1 VPALA
6 FALFASCA
14 SSRFNAPK
22 EFRLGWEDRPYYR
35 DRPAGGGN
43 PLMWLLTGSVP
54 LFTAFGIR
62 VRAHASLLVIGVLV
76 LLLGWGPGSTF
87 EHRITSITM
96 LFGIVLLHEFGHC
109 FAARWTGGTAEEILM
124 TPLGGLAMAYARR
137 RPWPTF
143 VTVAGGPLVNVII
156 CLICGAGLFF
166 TIGWWPLG
174 PFQFTGAYREVSSSF
189 ASISLYLFW
198 IYSISYFLLL
208 FNLLPVFPLDG
219 GQLLQSMLWPKFG
232 YYKSM
237 LWSVNIG
244 IGGSVLM
251 MMVGLATFGT
261 VGGGMLLIFIG
272 ISCLMN
278 CLQMRR
284 MLIAEGPWGFSDED
298 SYDFGGSVITAN
310 PKTSTRKANKAAKRR
325 QRLEDE
331 ARAEQEQID
340 GILAKVSATGMQS
353 LTWLE
358 KRALKKAT
366 QRQRE
371 RDAELSKLRRG

>member
-1 VPALA
+1 M
-6 FALFASCA
+6 
-14 SSRFNAPK
+14 
-22 EFRLGWEDRPYYR
+22 GWEDRPYYR
-35 DRPAGGGN
+35 DQRPGSSN

-62 VRAHASLLVIGVLV
+62 VRAHASLIVIGVLV
-76 LLLGWGPGSTF
+76 LLLGWGPGATVS
-87 EHRITSITM
+87 HRVQFVTI

-109 FAARWTGGTAEEILM
+109 FAARWTGGTADEILM

-143 VTVAGGPLVNVII
+143 VTVAGGPLVNVAI
-156 CLICGAGLFF
+156 CLICGAGLYF
-166 TIGWWPLG
+166 TIDFWPLG
-174 PFQFTGAYREVSSSF
+174 PFQFGRAFREVNPTF
-189 ASISLYLFW
+189 LSIVPYLFW

-219 GQLLQSMLWPKFG
+219 GQLLQAILWPKLG

-237 LWSVNIG
+237 LLAVNIG
-244 IGGSVLM
+244 LGGSVLM
-251 MMVGLATFGT
+251 IMVGLATLGT
-261 VGGGMLLIFIG
+261 IGGGLLLTFIG
-272 ISCLMN
+272 ISCLLN

-298 SYDFGGSVITAN
+298 AYDFGGSLLTQN
-310 PKTSTRKANKAAKRR
+310 PKTSSWRGRRAARRR
-325 QRLEDE
+325 QKLEHE
-331 ARAEQEQID
+331 ARSEQERID
-340 GILAKVSATGMQS
+340 QILAKVSASGMQS

-366 QRQRE
+366 LRQRQ
-371 RDAELSKLRRG
+371 RDAELSRLRRGA